1 MCNTADQHDD
11 VSNRTELNTMDPEA
25 IAKELQ
31 AGLAELKALLA
42 LNQTKAAANEVT
54 AQKHDEKIAHL
65 QDGIE
70 NLKTAMVALQA
81 TKNRP
86 DLGAGEG
93 LKTLGALLTES
104 AQYKHMVDNHLAKCE
119 SVHLGT
125 GFGQMMR
132 RKDLTSTTGPN
143 VQAYQMPAIS
153 PVRFEMPRIRDIINV
168 FQTTSS
174 SVDFVK
180 ETRWNQ
186 LSTTLTAQATA
197 AQADLEVANI
207 TAFYAGQ
214 EITIDPDGVGTTE
227 AGTVL
232 SVTDPVQGDATG
244 TITLTAVLANTH
256 AAGIEIVSDT
266 FVFTPETILKPTANA
281 KFELGQ
287 APVKTL
293 AHWIPCSRQILDDAA
308 GLRAHVD
315 QRLLEG
321 LALAEEKQVLYGD
334 GTANQLQGIISD
346 PDTQTYSW
354 SAGVSGDARIDAIR
368 RGMTLAALAHYP
380 VDAIIMHPT
389 DWEHVQLTKGS
400 DGHYIFGGAPA
411 TPAPPT
417 VWGVPVVVTTQ
428 INVGTCLLGAFRL
441 GVAMWDRMQS
451 TIRIAE
457 QHANFFIEN
466 MVAILAEERIALTL
480 IRPESFVAVTFDS
493 AP

>member
-1 MCNTADQHDD
+1 
-11 VSNRTELNTMDPEA
+11 MDPEA

-42 LNQTKAAANEVT
+42 DNQTKAAANEET
-54 AQKHDEKIAHL
+54 TQKHDEKITHL
-65 QDGIE
+65 QDGID

-93 LKTLGALLTES
+93 LKTLGEHLTES
-104 AQYKHMVDNHLAKCE
+104 ANYKHMVDNHLAKCE

-125 GFGQMMR
+125 GFGEHFKARHQ
-132 RKDLTSTTGPN
+132 RKDLTSSTGPN
-143 VQAYQMPAIS
+143 VQAYQMPEYS
-153 PVRFEMPRIRDIINV
+153 PVRFETPRIRDIINV

-186 LSTTLTAQATA
+186 LSTLTTSISASG
-197 AQADLEVANI
+197 QADIEVANI
-207 TAFYAGQ
+207 TAFYEGQ

-227 AGTVL
+227 TATVD

-244 TITLTAVLANTH
+244 TITVDANLANTH
-256 AAGIEIVSDT
+256 AAGTEIVSDT

-308 GLRAHVD
+308 GLRSHVD

-334 GTANQLQGIISD
+334 GTGNQLQGIITDSS
-346 PDTQTYSW
+346 TQTYSW
-354 SAGVSGDARIDAIR
+354 SSGTVGDTKLDAIR
-368 RGMTLAALAHYP
+368 RAMTLAALAHYP
-380 VDAIIMHPT
+380 VDGIIMHPS
-389 DWEHVQLTKGS
+389 DWEDIQLAKGT
-400 DGHYIFGGAPA
+400 DGHYIFGTAPGM
-411 TPAPPT
+411 PAPPSI
-417 VWGVPVVVTTQ
+417 WGIPVVVTTQ
-428 INVGTCLLGAFRL
+428 INAGTALLGAFRL
-441 GVAMWDRMQS
+441 GVALWDRMQS
-451 TIRIAE
+451 TVRIAE

-466 MVAILAEERIALTL
+466 MVAVLAEERIALTL
-480 IRPESFVAVTFDS
+480 IRPESFVAVTLDS
-493 AP
+493 APAAP